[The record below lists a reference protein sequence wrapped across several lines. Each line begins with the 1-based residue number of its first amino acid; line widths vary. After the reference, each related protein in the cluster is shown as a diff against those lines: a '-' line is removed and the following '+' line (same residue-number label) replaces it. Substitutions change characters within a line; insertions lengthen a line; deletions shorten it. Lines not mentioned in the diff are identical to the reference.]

1 MAIVAG
7 IDEAGFGPMLGP
19 LVVSATA
26 FHVPDDSVDGCLWKA
41 LRSSCSRKLSKKD
54 SRLVIADSKAL
65 YHCREDLHQL
75 ERPVLVLLGAAGK
88 TPRTWR
94 GLLGEVSPEAAPQ
107 LDSYPW
113 YSVNDFSI
121 PAGESVGDLPTRTNA
136 VRRDLSENQIELA
149 GIFCDPMPEAH
160 FNGLVEKIGNKSL
173 LVMGRV
179 LRLVDRIINLFTH
192 GQAKICVDHLGGRV
206 RYREPLQTAF
216 PQFALEIIEETPD
229 RSAYRLRDKTRTCDI
244 DFKVKGEQGSF
255 AVALASMC
263 SKYVRE
269 LYMRAFN
276 EYWCGQHDGLKP
288 TAGYYTD
295 AQRWLKDAAPA
306 LKRLSIDRKILV
318 RSR

>member
-19 LVVSATA
+19 LVVSGVA
-26 FHVPDDSVDGCLWKA
+26 FRVPDDRVDGCLWKT
-41 LRSSCSRKLSKKD
+41 LRSSCTRKNTKNNQ
-54 SRLVIADSKAL
+54 RLVIADSKQL

-75 ERPVLVLLGAAGK
+75 ERPVLVLLGAGGK

-94 GLLGEVSPEAAPQ
+94 GLLDEVSPEAAPQ
-107 LDSYPW
+107 LDGYPW
-113 YSVNDFSI
+113 YSVSDFPI
-121 PAGESVGDLPTRTNA
+121 PAGEGVGDLPTRTNA
-136 VRRDLSENQIELA
+136 VRSDLADNQIELA

-179 LRLVDRIINLFTH
+179 FRLVDRIINCCTG
-192 GQAKICVDHLGGRV
+192 GQVRICVDHLGGRV

-216 PQFALEIIEETPD
+216 PHFALEIIEETPD

-244 DFKVKGEQGSF
+244 EFKVKGEQDSF

-263 SKYVRE
+263 SKYIRE
-269 LYMRAFN
+269 LYMRSFN
-276 EYWCGQHDGLKP
+276 DYWCGQHDGLKP

-295 AQRWLKDAAPA
+295 AQRWLEDAAPA
-306 LKRLSIDRKILV
+306 LKRLSIDRKTLV